1 MTIRDTLSPILR
13 GEDAAVLDAA
23 TRVRLEQFA
32 HEAQTKDQLVLVRD
46 ECGGRLKQPNASHG
60 VQYLLAAACAL
71 HGEIERATQT
81 LLALGEK
88 LAAEKD
94 WEALAAVADRALE
107 LEPTQAGARLLV
119 QAHEAL
125 KKDPARLEALER
137 AWGILSDDLEL
148 ALLFAVRLG
157 EAGEA
162 ARRREILADLLPRF
176 AEAQRYAGLEEA
188 ALEFA
193 EHGDMDGIFRLML
206 TLPKLAEQGAFAECR
221 TLLDIAFPPIAKAK
235 AAGSVYEVVRDVTR
249 RALAAKGVAAAE
261 PFRKAL
267 VASLREGPATQLPDP
282 ERVIRESGLEDA
294 KTPLDQALDRY
305 DRTAALAPGR
315 AVHHASFGAGRIAGN
330 DGENVFIDFAHSKNH
345 RMPFAAAQRT
355 LSPIADDDLR
365 LIRVTEPAELK
376 RLIAEEPAT
385 VILRGLSALGGE
397 ADAAKL
403 KMFLVG
409 AEVIAAKDWTAF
421 WRKAKPAVEKDP
433 RVDSSR
439 AFEQRYRVAL
449 PGAAAA
455 AAAGGGD
462 DAPLPAMEPRKPVRH
477 ELSKVRKFLAQ
488 HPSLEKPLAQRFGK
502 IIERAMLDPEGE
514 RGDRARAGIYF
525 SRWYPARVAEW
536 TEVLKQLWE
545 QGLEISDLAG
555 EDEQLT
561 LLESS
566 HVAGVEADAILS
578 GLDSRYSAV
587 RERAARYQAELDLQ
601 GRAVL
606 RRTMLHHATRYPS
619 AVLRLVEDTVDTGEK
634 PGDAWRLLVAALA
647 LIEDKP
653 KPSTAEKVLRWLEPG
668 GAFEKML
675 AGLPR
680 PDETHLK
687 IRVMLRQWRSSDRFL
702 FPVLEAMK
710 RLGLG
715 EEVDWLAHHRQQK
728 TDKLFES
735 VGKQADDV
743 EIPFMTRATWGRLQK
758 ELERLER
765 ELRTTIPATI
775 QKARELGDLK
785 ENAEY
790 HSAKLKQANVSKLV
804 ASLQLRLAKASFVDD
819 AEHKDGVVGMGS
831 EVTLESD
838 DEVTTYWILG
848 EGEHHHGRHVI
859 SFQSAV
865 GRALMGKGI
874 GDETEFG
881 EGEQRR
887 KYRVVSIE
895 RRLPPAE
902 EDAEASTH

>member
-1 MTIRDTLSPILR
+1 MTIRDKLSPILR
-13 GEDAAVLDAA
+13 GEDAADLDAK
-23 TRVRLEQFA
+23 TRARLEQLA
-32 HEAQTKDQLVLVRD
+32 HDAQAQGQLVMLRD
-46 ECGGRLKQPNASHG
+46 ECGARLKQPNPAHG

-88 LAAEKD
+88 LAAEKN
-94 WEALAAVADRALE
+94 WETLAAIADRTLE

-119 QAHEAL
+119 QAHEEL
-125 KKDPARLEALER
+125 KKDPARLDALER
-137 AWGILSDDLEL
+137 AWSILSDDLEL

-157 EAGEA
+157 EAGQA

-176 AEAQRYAGLEEA
+176 AAAERYAGLEEA

-206 TLPKLAEQGAFAECR
+206 ALQTVAAQGAFAECKQ
-221 TLLDIAFPPIAKAK
+221 LLDIAFPPIEKAK
-235 AAGSVYEVVRDVTR
+235 AAGSVHDVIRDVVK
-249 RALAAKGVAAAE
+249 RAMAAKGAAAGE

-267 VASLREGPATQLPDP
+267 VVSLREGPAAQLPEP
-282 ERVIRESGLEDA
+282 GRVIRESGLED
-294 KTPLDQALDRY
+294 KTIPLDQALDRY

-330 DGENVFIDFAHSKNH
+330 DGENVLIDFARSKNH

-365 LIRVTEPAELK
+365 LVRATDETALR
-376 RLIAEEPAT
+376 RLFVDEPAT
-385 VILRGLSALGGE
+385 VILRALSALGGE
-397 ADAAKL
+397 ADASRL

-409 AEVIAAKDWTAF
+409 ADLIPTKDWTPF
-421 WRKAKPAVEKDP
+421 WRKARPAVEKDP

-439 AFEQRYRVAL
+439 AFEQRYRVA
-449 PGAAAA
+449 P
-455 AAAGGGD
+455 AGMVASTSD
-462 DAPLPAMEPRKPVRH
+462 DAPLPSLEPRKPVRH
-477 ELSKVRKFLAQ
+477 ELSKIRKYLAQ
-488 HPSLEKPLAQRFGK
+488 HPTLEKPLAQRFGK
-502 IIERAMLDPEGE
+502 TVERAMLDTEGE
-514 RGDRARAGIYF
+514 RGDRARAGICF
-525 SRWYPARVAEW
+525 SRWYPARAGEW

-545 QGLEISDLAG
+545 QGLEVSDLAG

-566 HVAGVEADAILS
+566 HIAGVEADAILS
-578 GLDSRYSAV
+578 ALDSRYSAV
-587 RERAARYQAELDLQ
+587 RERAERYRAELDLQ

-619 AVLRLVEDTVDTGEK
+619 AVLRLVEETVDSGEQ
-634 PGDAWRLLVAALA
+634 PGDGWRLLVAALA
-647 LIEDKP
+647 LVEDKP
-653 KPSTAEKVLRWLEPG
+653 KPTTAEKVLRWLEEG
-668 GAFEKML
+668 GAIERML
-675 AGLPR
+675 RNMPR
-680 PDETHLK
+680 PDEIHLK
-687 IRVMLRQWRSSDRFL
+687 IRVILRQWRSSDRYL

-710 RLGLG
+710 RLGLH
-715 EEVDWLAHHRQQK
+715 EEVEWLALHRQQK

-735 VGKQADDV
+735 VGKHSEDV
-743 EIPFMTRATWGRLQK
+743 EIPFMTRATWLRQQK
-758 ELERLER
+758 ELERLEK

-775 QKARELGDLK
+775 QRARELGDLK

-804 ASLQLRLAKASFVDD
+804 AALQLRLAKASFVDD
-819 AEHKDGVVGMGS
+819 ADYKDGVVGLGS
-831 EVTLESD
+831 EVTLESNN
-838 DEVTTYWILG
+838 EVTSYWILG
-848 EGEHHHGRHVI
+848 EGEHHLANHVI
-859 SFQSAV
+859 SFRSVV
-865 GRALMGKGI
+865 GRALMGRGV

-887 KYRVVSIE
+887 RYRVVSIE

>member
-1 MTIRDTLSPILR
+1 MTLRDKLPPILR
-13 GEDAAVLDAA
+13 GEDAATLDAA
-23 TRVRLEQFA
+23 TRARLERLA
-32 HEAQTKDQLVLVRD
+32 HEAQDEDQLVLLRD

-88 LAAEKD
+88 LQAESD

-107 LEPTQAGARLLV
+107 LEPTQAGARQLV
-119 QAHEAL
+119 AAHEGL
-125 KKDPARLEALER
+125 KRDPARLEALER

-193 EHGDMDGIFRLML
+193 EHEDMEGIFRLML
-206 TLPKLAEQGAFAECR
+206 TLPTVAAQGAFAECR
-221 TLLDIAFPPIAKAK
+221 QLLDIAFPPIERAKS
-235 AAGSVYEVVRDVTR
+235 AGSVHDVI
-249 RALAAKGVAAAE
+249 RAVATAAMAAKGAAAGE

-267 VASLREGPATQLPDP
+267 VASLRAGPATQLPDP
-282 ERVIRESGLEDA
+282 AGVIRDSGLED
-294 KTPLDQALDRY
+294 KNVPLDQALERY

-315 AVHHASFGAGRIAGN
+315 AVHHASFGAGRVASN
-330 DGENVFIDFAHSKNH
+330 DGENVLIDFAHAKNH

-365 LIRVTEPAELK
+365 LIRVTAPAELK
-376 RLIAEEPAT
+376 RLFAEEPAT
-385 VILRGLSALGGE
+385 VVLRALSALGGE
-397 ADAAKL
+397 ADASRL

-409 AEVIAAKDWTAF
+409 ADLIPAKEWTAF
-421 WRKAKPAVEKDP
+421 WRKAKVAAEKDP

-439 AFEQRYRVAL
+439 AFEQRYRTAP

-455 AAAGGGD
+455 AGAAGGD
-462 DAPLPAMEPRKPVRH
+462 AAPLPALEPRKPVRH
-477 ELSKVRKFLAQ
+477 ELSKIRKFLAQ
-488 HPSLEKPLAQRFGK
+488 HPTMEKPLAQRFGK
-502 IIERAMLDPEGE
+502 TVERAMLDPDGE
-514 RGDRARAGIYF
+514 RGDRARAGIFF
-525 SRWYPARVAEW
+525 SRWFPARAGEW

-578 GLDSRYSAV
+578 GLDSRFSAV
-587 RERAARYQAELDLQ
+587 RERAARYREALDLQ

-606 RRTMLHHATRYPS
+606 RRTLLHHATRYPS
-619 AVLRLVEDTVDTGEK
+619 AVLRLIEETVESGEQ
-634 PGDAWRLLVAALA
+634 PGDGWRLLVAALA
-647 LIEDKP
+647 LLEDKP
-653 KPSTAEKVLRWLEPG
+653 KPSTAEKVLRWLEEGADFERMLG
-668 GAFEKML
+668 GM
-675 AGLPR
+675 PR
-680 PDETHLK
+680 PDEIHLK
-687 IRVMLRQWRSSDRFL
+687 IRVLLRQWRSSDRFL

-710 RLGLG
+710 RLGLS
-715 EEVDWLAHHRQQK
+715 EEVEWLSAHRQQK

-735 VGKQADDV
+735 VGKQAEDS
-743 EIPFMTRATWGRLQK
+743 EIPFMTRATWNRQQK

-804 ASLQLRLAKASFVDD
+804 AALQLRLARASFVED
-819 AEHKDGVVGMGS
+819 ADHKDGVVGMGS

-838 DEVTTYWILG
+838 GEVTTYWVLG
-848 EGEHHHGRHVI
+848 DGEHHLGEHVI

-881 EGEQRR
+881 EGERR
-887 KYRVVSIE
+887 RRYRVVSVE

-902 EDAEASTH
+902 EDAEASAR

>member
-1 MTIRDTLSPILR
+1 MTLRDQLSPILR
-13 GEDAAVLDAA
+13 GEDAATLDAP
-23 TRVRLEQFA
+23 TRARLEKLA
-32 HEAQTKDQLVLVRD
+32 HDAQEQDQLVMVRD
-46 ECGGRLKQPNASHG
+46 ECGGRLKQPNPSHG

-71 HGEIERATQT
+71 HGEIERGTQT

-88 LAAEKD
+88 LAADKD

-119 QAHEAL
+119 QAHEGL

-148 ALLFAVRLG
+148 ALLLAVRLG

-162 ARRREILADLLPRF
+162 VRRREILADLLPRF

-193 EHGDMDGIFRLML
+193 EHEDMDGIFRLML
-206 TLPKLAEQGAFAECR
+206 TLPTLAAQGAFAECR
-221 TLLDIAFPPIAKAK
+221 QLLDIAFPPIEKAK
-235 AAGSVYEVVRDVTR
+235 AAGSVHDVIRGVVVR
-249 RALAAKGVAAAE
+249 AMAAKGAAAGE

-267 VASLREGPATQLPDP
+267 VTSIREGPATQLPDP
-282 ERVIRESGLEDA
+282 ARVIRESGLED
-294 KTPLDQALDRY
+294 KTAPLDAALDRY

-315 AVHHASFGAGRIAGN
+315 AIHHASFGAGRVASN

-355 LSPIADDDLR
+355 LAPIADDDLR
-365 LIRVTEPAELK
+365 LLRVTDAAGL
-376 RLIAEEPAT
+376 RLLLVEEPAT
-385 VILRGLSALGGE
+385 AILRALAALGGE

-403 KMFLVG
+403 RMFMVG
-409 AEVIAAKDWTAF
+409 AELVPAKDWTPF
-421 WRKAKPAVEKDP
+421 WRKARPAVEKDP

-449 PGAAAA
+449 TGAAM
-455 AAAGGGD
+455 AAGGGD
-462 DAPLPAMEPRKPVRH
+462 AAPLPALEPRKPVRH
-477 ELSKVRKFLAQ
+477 ELSKIRKFLAQ
-488 HPSLEKPLAQRFGK
+488 HPAMEKPLALRFGRTVS
-502 IIERAMLDPEGE
+502 RAMLDPEGD
-514 RGDRARAGIYF
+514 RGDRARAGICF
-525 SRWYPARVAEW
+525 SRWFPARVGEW

-578 GLDSRYSAV
+578 ALDSRFSAV
-587 RERAARYQAELDLQ
+587 RERAERYRKELDLQ

-606 RRTMLHHATRYPS
+606 RRTLLHHATRYPS
-619 AVLRLVEDTVDTGEK
+619 AVLRLVEETVDSGEK
-634 PGDAWRLLVAALA
+634 PGDGWRLLVAALA

-668 GAFEKML
+668 GGFDLMVADM
-675 AGLPR
+675 PR

-687 IRVMLRQWRSSDRFL
+687 IRVMLRQWRSSDRYL
-702 FPVLEAMK
+702 FPVLDAMK

-715 EEVDWLAHHRQQK
+715 EEVEWLATHRQQK
-728 TDKLFES
+728 TEKLFES
-735 VGKQADDV
+735 VGKQAEDI

-758 ELERLER
+758 ELERLEK

-819 AEHKDGVVGMGS
+819 ADFKDGVVSMGS
-831 EVTLESD
+831 EVTLEGN
-838 DEVTTYWILG
+838 DEVSTYWILG
-848 EGEHHHGRHVI
+848 EGEQHHGGHVI

-865 GRALMGKGI
+865 GRALMGKSI

-887 KYRVVSIE
+887 KYRIVSVE

-902 EDAEASTH
+902 EDAEAQAR